1 MDRKLVRLENG
12 LYNMEYKKVVEER
25 VKSQGKL
32 KEDEYYITDNGLFVF
47 TETYHIR
54 RGHCC
59 GLKCK
64 HCPYSPKLQEKQS
77 LIYDTLLV
85 NLPTLKKEEVSQ
97 IFNFVYNDYSHVL
110 ELKNGELKIKK
121 VFGEE

>member
-64 HCPYSPKLQEKQS
+64 HCPYSPFAS
-77 LIYDTLLV
+77 
-85 NLPTLKKEEVSQ
+85 S
-97 IFNFVYNDYSHVL
+97 
-110 ELKNGELKIKK
+110 
-121 VFGEE
+121 

>member
-12 LYNMEYKKVVEER
+12 LYNMGYKKVVEER
-25 VKSQGKL
+25 VKNHGKL

-54 RGHCC
+54 RGYCC

-64 HCPYSPKLQEKQS
+64 HCPYNPKFQKG
-77 LIYDTLLV
+77 
-85 NLPTLKKEEVSQ
+85 N
-97 IFNFVYNDYSHVL
+97 
-110 ELKNGELKIKK
+110 KNI
-121 VFGEE
+121 

>member
-64 HCPYSPKLQEKQS
+64 HCPYSPKFQKG
-77 LIYDTLLV
+77 
-85 NLPTLKKEEVSQ
+85 N
-97 IFNFVYNDYSHVL
+97 
-110 ELKNGELKIKK
+110 KNI
-121 VFGEE
+121 

>member
-1 MDRKLVRLENG
+1 
-12 LYNMEYKKVVEER
+12 MEYKKVVEER

-64 HCPYSPKLQEKQS
+64 HCPYSPKFQKG
-77 LIYDTLLV
+77 
-85 NLPTLKKEEVSQ
+85 N
-97 IFNFVYNDYSHVL
+97 
-110 ELKNGELKIKK
+110 KNI
-121 VFGEE
+121 